1 MKNRNQFNFIIA
13 NISNE
18 DILDVIAQLENKSTG
33 PHSIPVDLLK
43 MIPDLI
49 IFPLCEIIN
58 LSFSTGKFPD
68 HLKIAKVIPVFKN
81 GSVTDVNNY
90 RPISL
95 LSIFDKII
103 EKLMYKQLYDFLSQ
117 HNILFKNQFGFRKNR
132 STTLALIQITEK
144 IRESIDN
151 KKYGCGIYI
160 DLSKAFD
167 TVRHDILIKKLEHY
181 GIRDNS
187 LMWFKSYLKNRKQFT
202 FVNGVSSSLETVT
215 CGVPQGSVL
224 GPLLFLIYINDL
236 PNISKKLE
244 FFLFADDTNIYF
256 EHSCLKTLEKSIN
269 IELKKSNN

>member
-1 MKNRNQFNFIIA
+1 
-13 NISNE
+13 
-18 DILDVIAQLENKSTG
+18 
-33 PHSIPVDLLK
+33 

-81 GSVTDVNNY
+81 GSVADVNNY

-103 EKLMYKQLYDFLSQ
+103 EKLMYKQLYDFLSL
-117 HNILFKNQFGFRKNR
+117 HNILFNNQFGFRKNR

-144 IRESIDN
+144 IRKSIDD
-151 KKYGCGIYI
+151 KKFGCGIYI
-160 DLSKAFD
+160 DRFKD
-167 TVRHDILIKKLEHY
+167 TVKHDILIKKLEHY
-181 GIRDNS
+181 GICDIS
-187 LMWFKSYLKNRKQFT
+187 LMWFKSYLQIRKQYT
-202 FVNGVSSSLETVT
+202 FVNGISSSLEPVT

-224 GPLLFLIYINDL
+224 GQLLFLIYINDL

-244 FFLFADDTNIYF
+244 LFLFADDTNIYF
-256 EHSCLKTLEKSIN
+256 EHSCLKTLERSIN
-269 IELKKSNN
+269 IELKKLNNWLIINRLSLNASKTNFVFILSARKCHIT